1 MASIINA
8 GTTTLTPIQITGDTS
23 GILQLQTNGGTTA
36 VTIDTSQRVGIGTS
50 SPSRTLQVIGTVA
63 PTYSVAND
71 IQLLLSTST
80 TATNISSTYGSTGS
94 FVPLTFST
102 NSAVQ
107 MTLDTSG
114 NLGLG
119 VTPSAW
125 NTSYKAL
132 EFPNGT
138 GVMAYSGGSNIPD
151 FHIFENAYLN
161 NSSNWVYKNSGY
173 KASRI
178 DFNNGSVSFAQ
189 STDATQTAG
198 STITFATNMT
208 LDNSGHLFIGTTSA
222 LINESTLSAVSSGNT
237 VTFKATGSAANNPLL
252 LWNNAASGTI
262 YLASFFYGSSVTSA
276 GSITT
281 NGTTTTLNQPSDYRL
296 KNIIGELTTSGSFID
311 ALQPKVGTFK
321 SDGSPFVGFIADEVQ
336 LVSPSSVQGTKD
348 ATREE
353 QYEVTPA
360 VRDEQGNI
368 TIPAVMGTRTVPVY
382 QSMAYDSP
390 EIMANII
397 AELKSL
403 RARLKALEAKV
414 GA

>member
-1 MASIINA
+1 LANLDTNFA
-8 GTTTLTPIQITGDTS
+8 TPITLGNTAVQLGNTITTINSVTLVTPTINTITS
-23 GILQLQTNGGTTA
+23 GSGSNLVLQSNNAVTA
-36 VTIDTSQRVGIGTS
+36 VTIDTSQNVG
-50 SPSRTLQVIGTVA
+50 V
-63 PTYSVAND
+63 
-71 IQLLLSTST
+71 
-80 TATNISSTYGSTGS
+80 
-94 FVPLTFST
+94 
-102 NSAVQ
+102 
-107 MTLDTSG
+107 
-114 NLGLG
+114 G

-125 NTSYKAL
+125 FSGWKAIQFGSTGSLVSGSYVGLSNNIYTNASGNPTYLTSSY
-132 EFPNGT
+132 GT
-138 GVMAYSGGSNIPD
+138 LLDLNSTGQFVFYNSPSG
-151 FHIFENAYLN
+151 
-161 NSSNWVYKNSGY
+161 
-173 KASRI
+173 
-178 DFNNGSVSFAQ
+178 
-189 STDATQTAG
+189 TAG
-198 STITFATNMT
+198 ATATLTQAMT
-208 LDNSGHLFIGTTSA
+208 LDNSNHLFIGTTSA

-237 VTFKATGSAANNPLL
+237 VAFKATGNAGNNPLL

-262 YLASFFYGSSVTSA
+262 SLISFFYNTSYTSA

-281 NGTTTTLNQPSDYRL
+281 NGTVTTLNQPSDYRL
-296 KNIIGELTTSGSFID
+296 KNVTGELTTSGFFID

-368 TIPAVMGTRTVPVY
+368 TIPAVMGTRTVPLY

-403 RARLKALEAKV
+403 RARLKAANI
-414 GA
+414 A